1 MKDLSSYI
9 SFLLDDVPCEV
20 VLNNDVYTITLLAT
34 NSDHKSFDELLPYIM
49 EHKIIEVKDRIKENF
64 PNENFKYDVTYR
76 IETNE
81 RS

>member
-20 VLNNDVYTITLLAT
+20 VLQEEKYVITLLIN
-34 NSDHKSFDELLPYIM
+34 NSDHKSFDEILPYIM
-49 EHKIIEVKDRIKENF
+49 EHKMIEVKDRIKEYF

-76 IETNE
+76 IEE
-81 RS
+81 K